1 MRYVI
6 YILVMLYTLCV
17 GTATAQ
23 EDSTDTGKTPV
34 DEFDRVKGLKLKPR
48 LGLGIGTMM
57 FYGDIGRDNAGYHPG
72 TADLGYTL
80 DITNE
85 LTSYLDLRL
94 YAVFSTLTV
103 NEMNSDRRL
112 NMQSQ
117 VRSGGAL
124 VSYNFDHFLPETRG
138 AEPFIGMGFEAFEFL
153 SKTDLYDANGMRYHY
168 WSDGSIRSIAENAGN
183 ANEAVMLQRDYVY
196 ETDLRELNRDGFG
209 AYPER
214 NFAIPVSAGVQFK
227 VTDRFNARLAATYL
241 FTLTDL
247 VDNVS
252 AQSAGNR
259 QGNARNDRFLFSSV
273 SINYDLN
280 PLQIKKPKIN
290 PEFFDDAGNLL
301 ARLDDTDLDGI
312 ADVIDECPGT
322 PENAPVDAKGCPLD
336 SDGDGFPDYLDEE
349 PQSAHTYVD
358 AEGVALDD
366 DEIYERYLMWNDSIP
381 WKGSVFSEDY
391 AQVLADASKA
401 KMSYRVRIPR
411 DAVLSQEE
419 INALLAF
426 EDVHTTEDDGDRY
439 FLVGDFDNLPEAVR
453 EKLELL
459 ESGFAPDVVSGND
472 DEGYAQ
478 VENTE
483 EVEAQVRDK
492 MQAEAAAE
500 TPDHV
505 EGLHFRVQVGAFS
518 REVPEQIFAG
528 MNDVIKVKGS
538 DGLIR
543 YMTRSYQSM
552 EAAAERRIELL
563 LLGFDGAFITAYESG
578 DRITLQQAGMQVH
591 DNSKDVLVDSE
602 NNSIDPDAVFFRIRL
617 GTFNGDIPTKVLDQM
632 LTFGDVR
639 PRRNPDG
646 STSFM
651 SEPVKSHRE
660 ALEMLE
666 HAFELGIDQPQ
677 VVGEFNGQ
685 FLTEEEARRFKEV
698 GAEQVYFQD

>member
-1 MRYVI
+1 MRYLI
-6 YILVMLYTLCV
+6 YILVMLSTLCIR
-17 GTATAQ
+17 TATAQ

-34 DEFDRVKGLKLKPR
+34 EEFDRVKRLKLKPR

-57 FYGDIGRDNAGYHPG
+57 FYGDIGNDNAGYSPA
-72 TADLGYTL
+72 TADLGYVL

-85 LTSYLDLRL
+85 LTSFLDLRL
-94 YAVFSTLTV
+94 YTVFSTLTV
-103 NEMNSDRRL
+103 NEFSTDRRL

-124 VSYNFDHFLPETRG
+124 VSYNFDHFLPASRG
-138 AEPFIGMGFEAFEFL
+138 AEPFIGVGFEAFEFL
-153 SKTDLYDANGMRYHY
+153 SKSDMFDANGMRYHY
-168 WSDGSIRSIAENAGN
+168 WSDGTIRSIAQSAANAD
-183 ANEAVMLQRDYVY
+183 EAVMLQRDYVY

-241 FTLTDL
+241 FTFTDM
-247 VDNVS
+247 VDNLS

-280 PLQIKKPKIN
+280 PMQLKKPKVN
-290 PEFFDDAGNLL
+290 PEFLDESGNLL
-301 ARLDDTDLDGI
+301 AGLEDTDLDGI

-322 PENAPVDAKGCPLD
+322 PENAPVDGKGCPLD
-336 SDGDGFPDYLDEE
+336 SDGDGFADYLDEE

-358 AEGVALDD
+358 ATGVALDD

-381 WKGSVFSEDY
+381 WKGSTFSEDY

-401 KMSYRVRIPR
+401 KMTYRVRIPR
-411 DAVLSQEE
+411 DATLSQDE

-426 EDVHTTEDDGDRY
+426 EDVHTAEEDGERF
-439 FLVGDFDNLPEAVR
+439 FLVGNFDNLPGAVR
-453 EKLELL
+453 EKLELIDN
-459 ESGFAPDVVSGND
+459 GFKPDVVSGND
-472 DEGYAQ
+472 NDGFAEVNDTQ
-478 VENTE
+478 ELE
-483 EVEAQVRDK
+483 EHVRSE

-500 TPDHV
+500 DPEHI

-528 MNDVIKVKGS
+528 MTDVIQVKGA

-543 YMTRSYQSM
+543 YMTRSYGSM
-552 EAAAERRIELL
+552 EEAAERRIELL

-578 DRITLQQAGMQVH
+578 DRITLQQAGMQVI
-591 DNSKDVLVDSE
+591 DESKDVLVDTE
-602 NNSIDPDAVFFRIRL
+602 NNSIDPEAVFFRVRL
-617 GTFNGDIPTKVLDQM
+617 GTFSGDIPTKVLDQM
-632 LTFGDVR
+632 LAFGDVR

-651 SEPVKSHRE
+651 SEPVSTHGE
-660 ALEMLE
+660 AVKLLDQ
-666 HAFELGIDQPQ
+666 AFELGIAQPQ
-677 VVGEFNGQ
+677 IVGEFNGQ
-685 FLTEEEARRFKEV
+685 FLTEDEARRFKEV
-698 GAEQVYFQD
+698 GAEQVYHQD